1 MVTLAYFLRQP
12 HLREIVSS
20 NLRKAGYKVIVDGE
34 YVLTNA
40 NGITVDKAKRGITK
54 RGIK

>member
-20 NLRKAGYKVIVDGE
+20 NLRKAGYNVIVDGE

-40 NGITVDKAKRGITK
+40 NGITVDKAKKGIP
-54 RGIK
+54 R